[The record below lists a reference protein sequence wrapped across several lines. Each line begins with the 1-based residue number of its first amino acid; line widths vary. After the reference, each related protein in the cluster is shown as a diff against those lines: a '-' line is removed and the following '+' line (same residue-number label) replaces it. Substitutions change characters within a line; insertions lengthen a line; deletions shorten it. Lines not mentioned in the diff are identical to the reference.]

1 MPRRLTCAWHL
12 LASIMRAPPESFNV
26 ALAATAPCHRVD
38 IDSIA
43 TDSGFSETT
52 FDGIGFGLGVSVI
65 IDPIKASL
73 LCSKGE
79 FGWGGWA
86 STFFAVDPEEEMVI
100 MSLAQLAPSDRY
112 PLRRQLRCL
121 VYQALLN

>member
-1 MPRRLTCAWHL
+1 VPR
-12 LASIMRAPPESFNV
+12 P
-26 ALAATAPCHRVD
+26 RVD

-79 FGWGGWA
+79 YGWGGWA
-86 STFFAVDPEEEMVI
+86 STFFAVDPDEQMVI